1 MSTQHCRVM
10 ILHVRLFPTLPT
22 TLLQAKCVKC
32 QVCTPVCVCC
42 NLCDILQCQ
51 AQPSVNIPAADIHR
65 KNAFIVTTE
74 IKVEDIN
81 RCTKDKHYLTIMK
94 DTEVIY
100 YTSYN
105 PHYNV
110 VTGHSKQHL
119 LTKSICINLYRTCK
133 KYSVIQNMTYLREN
147 FNKKAR
153 VGRRVS
159 QR

>member
-1 MSTQHCRVM
+1 M
-10 ILHVRLFPTLPT
+10 IQISNTDLIKHLQPALYVNNTSCQAIHTLPA
-22 TLLQAKCVKC
+22 TLLQTECVKC
-32 QVCTPVCVCC
+32 QACTPVCVCC

-51 AQPSVNIPAADIHR
+51 AQPSVNIPAATIHR

-74 IKVEDIN
+74 IKPKDIS

-94 DTEVIY
+94 GAEVIY

-133 KYSVIQNMTYLREN
+133 KQSVDY
-147 FNKKAR
+147 
-153 VGRRVS
+153 
-159 QR
+159 